1 MEKQLQEQ
9 FDEQASL
16 QAQLAEAEAK
26 AELSSNQVT
35 SLLSRERQL
44 LHECRALQ
52 REVDKLRLEL
62 TKVVTRLFHTFTP
75 FLYCH
80 VLCPI
85 YSHSTPLHHSMPNG
99 SLTGLLG
106 SNSEHLG
113 HFADGHTLFDL
124 QQSLRS
130 TRTELGLA
138 DTLQTS
144 KRHGKR

>member
-26 AELSSNQVT
+26 AELSSSQVT

-62 TKVVTRLFHTFTP
+62 TKIVTRL
-75 FLYCH
+75 
-80 VLCPI
+80 VL
-85 YSHSTPLHHSMPNG
+85 
-99 SLTGLLG
+99 
-106 SNSEHLG
+106 
-113 HFADGHTLFDL
+113 
-124 QQSLRS
+124 
-130 TRTELGLA
+130 
-138 DTLQTS
+138 TLQLTS
-144 KRHGKR
+144 L